1 MDDPPHK
8 QDAKLSSMQN
18 AKHHMAVKGRKAL
31 IHRLQKL
38 LNIASETAEK
48 AIVV

>member
-1 MDDPPHK
+1 
-8 QDAKLSSMQN
+8 
-18 AKHHMAVKGRKAL
+18 MAVKGRKAL

-48 AIVV
+48 AIVVQYIQYIVVVSSNSMSG

>member
-1 MDDPPHK
+1 
-8 QDAKLSSMQN
+8 
-18 AKHHMAVKGRKAL
+18 MAVKGRKAL